1 MKSWIVKEIKINGL
15 SYFGPLI
22 FTVLPI
28 AERIYK
34 ISLNSYIMINYL
46 ILVIFLSF
54 ICTYLV
60 LSNLFNGIMYTLT
73 YTVGISPKEIILTRL
88 FLFSTIPVLPIA
100 MALWMTSSL
109 TTLAKFIIQIYIL
122 VLMST
127 IIGIIFKNDIIAL
140 IMDFI
145 ISALGLSVKINFLF
159 PFLSGQLNPL
169 SGIIVVLL
177 LALTIYLLSNVELQ
191 KVERV

>member
-1 MKSWIVKEIKINGL
+1 MRE